1 MYALRPRPPPPR
13 MRPAAARLVRRPTGR
28 SRGAR
33 AYRSRHVSRAVRC
46 PSTCGRS
53 LQSPGSLASTAVV
66 AGVRRCSSGSTMRR
80 SVLRS
85 RRLRRACM
93 ARGSTGACSAR
104 SQDCVEPRL
113 ALWDGLQGRGGPPRV
128 RWRAEYY
135 LCDDCRLSDRV
146 AGGGLARRAA
156 AACSLHLEQY
166 LLARCSYC
174 SRLRGRRWLPHL
186 ASAVQACERR
196 VGSPPASPA
205 AGARGVPLVGSA
217 QQAVQG
223 SLPHSERRGA
233 GPRRRRCAANAAA
246 VCVTIAS
253 PLCPRRVV
261 DAARRSPLP
270 CPSLPRIIN
279 CLRDK
284 SSPNYSSPEV
294 ARPQLF
300 INWSRLFTRR
310 SFTVDKSSPN

>member
-1 MYALRPRPPPPR
+1 MYALRPRPLPPR
-13 MRPAAARLVRRPTGR
+13 MRAAAARLVREPTGR

-166 LLARCSYC
+166 LLD
-174 SRLRGRRWLPHL
+174 GDTE
-186 ASAVQACERR
+186 SAVPE
-196 VGSPPASPA
+196 PPA
-205 AGARGVPLVGSA
+205 
-217 QQAVQG
+217 
-223 SLPHSERRGA
+223 
-233 GPRRRRCAANAAA
+233 PRR
-246 VCVTIAS
+246 IGAS
-253 PLCPRRVV
+253 
-261 DAARRSPLP
+261 
-270 CPSLPRIIN
+270 
-279 CLRDK
+279 
-284 SSPNYSSPEV
+284 
-294 ARPQLF
+294 
-300 INWSRLFTRR
+300 
-310 SFTVDKSSPN
+310 